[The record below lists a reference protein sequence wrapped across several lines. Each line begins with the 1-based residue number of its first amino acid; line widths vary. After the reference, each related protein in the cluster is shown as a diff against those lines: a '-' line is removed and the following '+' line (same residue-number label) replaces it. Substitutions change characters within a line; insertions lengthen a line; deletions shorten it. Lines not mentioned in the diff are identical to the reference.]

1 MSATKKKNKFL
12 RSLTCDLIPLPSLSS
27 SPSPLST
34 FPSQLSHGTKV
45 GCWIVMMLFIDIP
58 QAIH

>member
-34 FPSQLSHGTKV
+34 IPSQLSHGTKV
-45 GCWIVMMLFIDIP
+45 GC
-58 QAIH
+58 